1 MKVGKIVENLSTH
14 SIPITSDDPVT
25 TFHDTFEVSTF
36 TIITGSVISPFIF
49 LTAATCVVVL
59 CRMKLRKKKP
69 RDVEANRKS
78 KVNSGIKIKGGDFPV
93 VPNCSY
99 AWHNTSRV
107 PVYAYPTVE
116 KQKPRKMVPNKA
128 YGVHTVFPSMKVPV
142 YPNEAYGVRT
152 VFPSL
157 KVPMYPNEAYG
168 VCKGV
173 THDKEPVYEMVK

>member
-1 MKVGKIVENLSTH
+1 M
-14 SIPITSDDPVT
+14 
-25 TFHDTFEVSTF
+25 STF

-59 CRMKLRKKKP
+59 RRMKLRKKKP

-78 KVNSGIKIKGGDFPV
+78 KVNSGIKMKGGDFPV

-99 AWHNTSRV
+99 DWHNTSRV
-107 PVYAYPTVE
+107 PVYAYPTE
-116 KQKPRKMVPNKA
+116 PQKNGAQQSIWCPH

-142 YPNEAYGVRT
+142 
-152 VFPSL
+152 
-157 KVPMYPNEAYG
+157 YPNEAYG

>member
-14 SIPITSDDPVT
+14 SIPIPSDDPVT

-78 KVNSGIKIKGGDFPV
+78 KVNSGIKIKGGHFPV

-99 AWHNTSRV
+99 AWHNTSMV
-107 PVYAYPTVE
+107 PVYAYPMVE
-116 KQKPRKMVPNKA
+116 KQNPRKMVPNKA
-128 YGVHTVFPSMKVPV
+128 YGVHTVFPSIKVPV
-142 YPNEAYGVRT
+142 YT
-152 VFPSL
+152 
-157 KVPMYPNEAYG
+157 NEAYG

-173 THDKEPVYEMVK
+173 THDK

>member
-14 SIPITSDDPVT
+14 SIPIPSDDPVT

-59 CRMKLRKKKP
+59 RRMKLRKKKP

-78 KVNSGIKIKGGDFPV
+78 KVNSGIKMKGGHFPV

-99 AWHNTSRV
+99 AWHNTLIV

-116 KQKPRKMVPNKA
+116 KQNPRKIVPNKAYGAHNVFPSIKAPVYPNEA
-128 YGVHTVFPSMKVPV
+128 YGVHTVFPSLKVPV
-142 YPNEAYGVRT
+142 YPNE
-152 VFPSL
+152 S
-157 KVPMYPNEAYG
+157 YG